1 MITVLD
7 ASAAIEILLSRS
19 QSGEL
24 KKYLLQ
30 SGEVLSPELYKAEI
44 ANALWKYVRA
54 GLLAREQAGVLL
66 NLGLELVDDYIDMKE
81 NISDSMN
88 EAVRLDHPVYDM
100 LYLTLARSRGA
111 RLLTL
116 DKKLKGIA
124 QSAGVM
130 VNET

>member
-19 QSGEL
+19 RSGEL
-24 KKYLLQ
+24 KKYLLE
-30 SGEVLSPELYKAEI
+30 SGEVVSPELFKAEI
-44 ANALWKYVRA
+44 ANVLWKYVRS
-54 GLLAREQAGVLL
+54 GLLAQDKANVLL
-66 NLGLELVDDYIDMKE
+66 GLGLELVDDYIDMKE
-81 NISDSMN
+81 NITESLN

-100 LYLTLARSRGA
+100 LYLTLARRRGA

-116 DKKLKGIA
+116 DKKLKSIA

-130 VNET
+130 VNE

>member
-19 QSGEL
+19 RSGEL
-24 KKYLLQ
+24 KKYLLE
-30 SGEVLSPELYKAEI
+30 SGEVVSPELFKAEI
-44 ANALWKYVRA
+44 ANVLWRYVRS
-54 GLLAREQAGVLL
+54 GLLAQDKANILL
-66 NLGLELVDDYIDMKE
+66 GLGLELVDDYIDMKE
-81 NISDSMN
+81 NITESLN

-100 LYLTLARSRGA
+100 LYLTLARRRGA

-116 DKKLKGIA
+116 DKKLKSIA

-130 VNET
+130 VNE

>member
-19 QSGEL
+19 QSAEL
-24 KKYLLQ
+24 KKYLLE
-30 SGEVLSPELYKAEI
+30 SGEVVSPELFKAEI
-44 ANALWKYVRA
+44 ANVLWKYVRA
-54 GLLAREQAGVLL
+54 GLLAQDQANVLL
-66 NLGLELVDDYIDMKE
+66 GLGLELIDDYIDMKD
-81 NISDSMN
+81 NITESMN

-100 LYLTLARSRGA
+100 LYLTLARRRGA

-130 VNET
+130 VNE